1 MRILT
6 PLLALFASTAAL
18 AQTEIDAPH
27 TTVTSTLTTMS
38 FDFLTT
44 DTTDDADNSLRGRR
58 ITLKPTSTPCSSFS
72 NTPIAS
78 GFTISQIEGCG
89 AVELSDGEQGYY
101 SFSFGKSDG
110 VSFRQWNAL
119 YIVLDSGTKI
129 LTRHPHHIGVTGVCP
144 NPCEA
149 TEYHFCPN
157 RNYPGQPVAVEV
169 YNTTSTLISNG
180 SAEFCFPADYW
191 DF

>member
-1 MRILT
+1 MT
-6 PLLALFASTAAL
+6 PLLLLFASAAAL

-58 ITLKPTSTPCSSFS
+58 ITLKPTSIPCSSFTS
-72 NTPIAS
+72 LPLAS
-78 GFTISQIEGCG
+78 GFNIADIEGCG
-89 AVELSDGEQGYY
+89 TVELSDGEKGFY
-101 SFSFGKSDG
+101 SYSGGKSEG
-110 VSFRQWNAL
+110 VGYTRWNVL
-119 YIVLDSGTKI
+119 YLVLDSGTKI
-129 LTRHPHHIGVTGVCP
+129 LTRHPLHKKVRDVCP

-157 RNYPGQPVAVEV
+157 KNYPNQPVAVEV
-169 YNTTSTLISNG
+169 YSISSTLISNG
-180 SAEFCFPADYW
+180 TAEFCFPSDYW
-191 DF
+191 DY